1 MKRTVF
7 TVFLFLVSSI
17 LVCQEVADE
26 SKTLFSFGLNI
37 HRAFIIVHN
46 KEIKPVEDANPIA
59 IQAEFAWQKR
69 DESSWNKCR
78 CFPKMGA
85 AFQFWDFDHP
95 EILGY
100 GLNSY
105 FFIEPEYGAS
115 KFFSFSFRGGFGA
128 SLLSNPYDEYE
139 NPDNQSYS
147 TKLAFALIVSAKAGF
162 RLSDKIRLDIA
173 PYYNHVSNGGVKQ
186 PNKGINYPS
195 ISAGLTYYPKGLKY
209 NTYNEV
215 EWDKNSAKKR
225 LDISPFLSWK
235 QVDKDVHVFSPG
247 IEVKGSKQ
255 IAQINALTLG
265 TEYLEDNFA
274 KYEFEKQNENG
285 NWRKFSVAA
294 GHEFLLGRILFSQQ
308 IGLYIYNPDWEGDI
322 LYQRY
327 GFVYRFTDFL
337 ALGINLKAHRQV
349 ADLVDYRIVL
359 SF

>member
-1 MKRTVF
+1 M
-7 TVFLFLVSSI
+7 FLFLTC
-17 LVCQEVADE
+17 LNLLCQETTDE
-26 SKTLFSFGLNI
+26 PKTLFSFGLNV
-37 HRAFIIVHN
+37 HQAFIIVHN
-46 KEIKPVEDANPIA
+46 KAIEPIEDANPFA
-59 IQAEFAWQKR
+59 VQAEFAWQRR

-78 CFPKMGA
+78 CFPRFGA
-85 AFQFWDFDHP
+85 ALQFWDFDNP

-115 KFFSFSFRGGFGA
+115 KLFSFSFRGGFGA
-128 SLLSNPYDEYE
+128 SFLSNPYDEME

-147 TKLAFALIVSAKAGF
+147 TKLAFALILSAKAAF

-215 EWDKNSAKKR
+215 EWEKSNGMKR
-225 LDISPFLSWK
+225 LDVSPFLSWK

-255 IAQINALTLG
+255 VAQINALTLG
-265 TEYLEDNFA
+265 AEYLEDNFA
-274 KYEFEKQNENG
+274 KYESEKQEEEG
-285 NWRKFSVAA
+285 NWRKLSAA
-294 GHEFLLGRILFSQQ
+294 VGHEFLLGRILFSQQ
-308 IGLYIYNPDWEGDI
+308 IGLYLYNPDWEGDI

-349 ADLVDYRIVL
+349 ADLVDYRVVL